1 MLEYIRLLMQ
11 GIKIEEGQILQA
23 KLMNMVNNLA
33 TVQGELVG
41 DPNYNQDDKSLEE
54 AFRNITTILITDAA
68 RLEYSEMPDNDRMIF
83 EARDMADMF
92 NNLLFEN
99 LTKHDAK
106 EAFEKAWSAL

>member
-1 MLEYIRLLMQ
+1 MLEYIRLLIQ

-41 DPNYNQDDKSLEE
+41 DPNYNKDDKSLEE
-54 AFRNITTILITDAA
+54 AFRNITTILIADAA

-83 EARDMADMF
+83 EARDMAEMF

-99 LTKHDAK
+99 LTKHDVK
-106 EAFEKAWSAL
+106 EAFEKAWAAL